1 LIDFLFAELSPVVII
16 NLFLNMSH
24 GKTWTLGEICRCI
37 VRWSLERQRLAIR
50 CMLGCLCAKPSE
62 ANLEKGAKDRRCD
75 PASERVV
82 CKQASM
88 DAIVGAVTNTSQ
100 I

>member
-1 LIDFLFAELSPVVII
+1 MDPGRDMQVY
-16 NLFLNMSH
+16 
-24 GKTWTLGEICRCI
+24 
-37 VRWSLERQRLAIR
+37 RWSLERQYAQRLAIR

-88 DAIVGAVTNTSQ
+88 DAIVGGVTNTSQ